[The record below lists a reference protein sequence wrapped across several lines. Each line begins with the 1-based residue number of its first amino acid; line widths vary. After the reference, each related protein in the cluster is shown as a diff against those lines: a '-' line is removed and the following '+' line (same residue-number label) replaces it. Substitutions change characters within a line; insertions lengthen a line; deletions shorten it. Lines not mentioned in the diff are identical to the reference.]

1 MSWIEFL
8 SLLLSNES
16 ISMSKSETSDDG
28 ISAGVVVGSV
38 LGVGAL
44 VTALLGYCCCRRGHS
59 RNSFVRLASADEL
72 EVKIYDDS
80 RFNKGFFVDNGT
92 GAEVGTSG
100 LRLLSVNEPA
110 LVGKEGLNDAGYPD
124 DWDPSADDIAQSS
137 IIGNCWMMSA
147 ILTLIDNNKQNS
159 LKECFINHK
168 TFLADGRS
176 RFRFYKLNFRF
187 VSCNP
192 LDWSAEINVDSP
204 VEIKIDNTV
213 IGEGRSKIWVKLL
226 EKAFAAFRAGGH
238 IQSDSWVRSALE
250 DAYHICEN
258 EKIDI
263 RTILTGGH
271 PCIFRAAVTGI
282 REEHKWVLKPPIFGN
297 RNKILKILRDY
308 STSRIPLSFSFPA
321 NATYTDCES
330 ETVAHLDGG
339 HAYSFIRYD
348 EGTQVVYFRD
358 PYSGATQKAIAFND
372 FYKKISKFIFGCKFD
387 ITAI

>member
-28 ISAGVVVGSV
+28 ISAGVVIGSV

-44 VTALLGYCCCRRGHS
+44 VTALLGYCCCRKGHS
-59 RNSFVRLASADEL
+59 RNSFVRLASADES

-80 RFNKGFFVDNGT
+80 RFDKGFFVDSET

-100 LRLLSVNEPA
+100 LRLLSVNEPT

-137 IIGNCWMMSA
+137 RIGNCWMMSA

-204 VEIKIDNTV
+204 VEIRIDNTV
-213 IGEGRSKIWVKLL
+213 VGDGRSKIWVKLL

-250 DAYHICEN
+250 DAYHIYEN

-263 RTILTGGH
+263 CTILTGGH

-297 RNKILKILRDY
+297 RNKILRILRDC

-321 NATYTDCES
+321 NATYIDCES
-330 ETVAHLDGG
+330 GIAARLDGG

-358 PYSGATQKAIAFND
+358 PYSGATQMAIAFDD
-372 FYKKISKFIFGCKFD
+372 FYKKISKFIFGCKLD